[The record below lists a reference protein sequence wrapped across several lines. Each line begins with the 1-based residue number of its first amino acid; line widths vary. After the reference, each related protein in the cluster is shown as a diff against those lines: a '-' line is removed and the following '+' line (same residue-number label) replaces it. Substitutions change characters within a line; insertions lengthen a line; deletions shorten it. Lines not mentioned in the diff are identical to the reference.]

1 MKNEQKWL
9 LQAMYNEGYRDIKIE
24 GVYAFF
30 VNPTFIENGG
40 NFKIRDH
47 TPRIPCKVLGLN
59 PNTRKYSIASLL
71 GVIEWEKVPVDTPIV
86 IKSGFGSLKR
96 YFAGYKGDMVCYFVD
111 GLTSW
116 SNEYGEIGIEE
127 IEPDKVELAE
137 RLTVVNYGRD

>member
-9 LQAMYNEGYRDIKIE
+9 LQEMYNEGYRDIKIE

-47 TPRIPCKVLGLN
+47 TPRIPCKMIGLN

-137 RLTVVNYGRD
+137 RLTVVPYGCD

>member
-1 MKNEQKWL
+1 MTNEQKWL
-9 LQAMYNEGYRDIKIE
+9 LEQMYNEGYRDIKIE

-59 PNTRKYSIASLL
+59 PNIRKYSIADLL
-71 GVIEWEKVPVDTPIV
+71 GVVDWEKVPIDTRIV
-86 IKSGFGSLKR
+86 VKTKVMKLKR
-96 YFAGYKGDMVCYFVD
+96 YFAGYSPGKVRYYSA

-116 SNEYGEIGIEE
+116 SSNCGEFGIEE
-127 IEPDKVELAE
+127 IDCDKVDLAE
-137 RLTVVNYGRD
+137 RLTVFPYECD

>member
-9 LQAMYNEGYRDIKIE
+9 LQEMYNEGYRDIKIE

-71 GVIEWEKVPVDTPIV
+71 GIVEWEKVPVDTPIIV
-86 IKSGFGSLKR
+86 KTTYGKNKR
-96 YFAGYKGDMVCYFVD
+96 YFAEYSKGKVWYYNY
-111 GLTSW
+111 GATSW
-116 SNEYGEIGIEE
+116 SNGLLGLVTGAA
-127 IEPDKVELAE
+127 PCDVRLAE
-137 RLTVVNYGRD
+137 NAGN

>member
-9 LQAMYNEGYRDIKIE
+9 LQEMYNEGYRDIKIE

-59 PNTRKYSIASLL
+59 PNIRKYSIASLL
-71 GVIEWEKVPVDTPIV
+71 GIVEWERVPIDTPIV
-86 IKSGFGSLKR
+86 IKKGFISLKR
-96 YFAGYKGDMVCYFVD
+96 YFAGYKNDMVCYFVC

-116 SNEYGEIGIEE
+116 SNDYGEAGIEE
-127 IEPDKVELAE
+127 IERDKVELAE
-137 RLTVVNYGRD
+137 RLTVVPYERD

>member
-9 LQAMYNEGYRDIKIE
+9 LQEMYNEGYRDIKIE

-71 GVIEWEKVPVDTPIV
+71 GIVEWEKVPVDTPIY
-86 IKSGFGSLKR
+86 IETPYGQLRR
-96 YFAGYKGDMVCYFVD
+96 YFADYKKEMVFFFSD
-111 GLTSW
+111 GKTSW
-116 SNEYGEIGIEE
+116 SAGPLGI
-127 IEPDKVELAE
+127 IDNVKPCRVRLAE
-137 RLTVVNYGRD
+137 NGRD

>member
-9 LQAMYNEGYRDIKIE
+9 LQEMYNEGYRDIKIE

-59 PNTRKYSIASLL
+59 HNTRKYSIASLL
-71 GVIEWEKVPVDTPIV
+71 GIVEWEKVPIDTPI
-86 IKSGFGSLKR
+86 IAKTAFGKMKL
-96 YFAGYKGDMVCYFVD
+96 YFYKYENRRVYCFMNGK
-111 GLTSW
+111 TSW
-116 SNEYGEIGIEE
+116 SHTGDFYWWYPE
-127 IEPDKVELAE
+127 DDVLLAE
-137 RLTVVNYGRD
+137 RALNECN

>member
-1 MKNEQKWL
+1 MTNEQKWL
-9 LQAMYNEGYRDIKIE
+9 LKEMYSEGYRDIKIE

-71 GVIEWEKVPVDTPIV
+71 GVVEWEKVLVDTPIIIETKDGEMNRHFAKYDGV
-86 IKSGFGSLKR
+86 NVWFYSL
-96 YFAGYKGDMVCYFVD
+96 GG
-111 GLTSW
+111 TSW
-116 SNEYGEIGIEE
+116 SASTIKPCGDRKVRLAKNEC
-127 IEPDKVELAE
+127 D
-137 RLTVVNYGRD
+137 

>member
-9 LQAMYNEGYRDIKIE
+9 LQEMYNEGYRDIKIE

-59 PNTRKYSIASLL
+59 PNIRKYSIASLL
-71 GVIEWEKVPVDTPIV
+71 GIVEWEKVPVDTPV
-86 IKSGFGSLKR
+86 IAITTFAKR
-96 YFAGYKGDMVCYFVD
+96 KLYFAKYKNGVVCCFAS
-111 GLTSW
+111 GKTSW
-116 SNEYGEIGIEE
+116 SNTSDDYLEYSA
-127 IEPDKVELAE
+127 DNVLLAE
-137 RLTVVNYGRD
+137 RALNECN

>member
-1 MKNEQKWL
+1 MTNEQKWFL
-9 LQAMYNEGYRDIKIE
+9 EQMHQEGYRDIKIE

-71 GVIEWEKVPVDTPIV
+71 GIVEWEKVPVDTPII
-86 IKSGFGSLKR
+86 IKHGFVSLKR
-96 YFAGYKGDMVCYFVD
+96 YFAGYKNYKVRYFVC
-111 GLTSW
+111 GATSW
-116 SNEYGEIGIEE
+116 SNEYGELGIEE
-127 IEPDKVELAE
+127 IGRDKVELAE
-137 RLTVVNYGRD
+137 RALNECD

>member
-9 LQAMYNEGYRDIKIE
+9 LQEMYNEGYRDIKIE

-71 GVIEWEKVPVDTPIV
+71 GIVEWEKVPVDTPII
-86 IKSGFGSLKR
+86 IKFNYGSMKR
-96 YFAGYKGDMVCYFVD
+96 YFAGYKNGRVLFFCS

-116 SNEYGEIGIEE
+116 SNEYGNAGIDD
-127 IEPDKVELAE
+127 IDCCKVELAE
-137 RLTVVNYGRD
+137 RALNECN